1 MLKHKL
7 FHFIIS
13 FECFTGH
20 FGILDDYDGDLAT
33 DGVERNAKG
42 IWMVWQHPKM
52 VIRDNSYTLFLC
64 FSYSEQSNIIKLNF
78 KIQNEMKTALFI
90 LTFFIHIYDFIY
102 IFAFYS
108 TSTS

>member
-42 IWMVWQHPKM
+42 I
-52 VIRDNSYTLFLC
+52 
-64 FSYSEQSNIIKLNF
+64 
-78 KIQNEMKTALFI
+78 
-90 LTFFIHIYDFIY
+90 
-102 IFAFYS
+102 
-108 TSTS
+108 